1 MTEKSQVKFKFEIS
15 QYQDILI
22 LRCLKGRDISL
33 KYLVGS
39 GLVPSAHL
47 AHSQVLEPPLPV
59 HLIYKAFLN
68 NVLGLE
74 LTLQERRAV
83 ETMLRTHVQ
92 YLQEQVSAISPS
104 TSSQSSKTEELLRQ
118 RVENLLEALDN
129 VIRNSEAR
137 NKQSKELIDDLKKA
151 NR

>member
-1 MTEKSQVKFKFEIS
+1 MI
-15 QYQDILI
+15 
-22 LRCLKGRDISL
+22 
-33 KYLVGS
+33 
-39 GLVPSAHL
+39 H
-47 AHSQVLEPPLPV
+47 
-59 HLIYKAFLN
+59 KALFLN

-92 YLQEQVSAISPS
+92 YLQEQASAISSPS

-137 NKQSKELIDDLKKA
+137 HKQSKELIDDLKKA
-151 NR
+151 NRYVITY

>member
-1 MTEKSQVKFKFEIS
+1 MKIIYPKS
-15 QYQDILI
+15 DLI
-22 LRCLKGRDISL
+22 N
-33 KYLVGS
+33 
-39 GLVPSAHL
+39 
-47 AHSQVLEPPLPV
+47 
-59 HLIYKAFLN
+59 KALFLN
-68 NVLGLE
+68 NLLGLE

-92 YLQEQVSAISPS
+92 YLQEQASAISPS

-137 NKQSKELIDDLKKA
+137 HKQSKELIDDLKKA
-151 NR
+151 NRYVITN

>member
-1 MTEKSQVKFKFEIS
+1 METIYPKS
-15 QYQDILI
+15 DLNN
-22 LRCLKGRDISL
+22 
-33 KYLVGS
+33 
-39 GLVPSAHL
+39 
-47 AHSQVLEPPLPV
+47 
-59 HLIYKAFLN
+59 KALFLN

-92 YLQEQVSAISPS
+92 YLQEQASSSIMSSPS

-137 NKQSKELIDDLKKA
+137 HKQSKELIDDLKKA
-151 NR
+151 NRYVITN

>member
-1 MTEKSQVKFKFEIS
+1 MTGKSQVNIKFKFYNFYFT
-15 QYQDILI
+15 QYEDNLPKSDLI
-22 LRCLKGRDISL
+22 N
-33 KYLVGS
+33 
-39 GLVPSAHL
+39 
-47 AHSQVLEPPLPV
+47 
-59 HLIYKAFLN
+59 KALFLN
-68 NVLGLE
+68 NLLGLE

-92 YLQEQVSAISPS
+92 YLQEQASSAIMSSPS

-137 NKQSKELIDDLKKA
+137 HKQSKELIDDLKKA
-151 NR
+151 NRYVITY